1 MDKRKVKS
9 LILES
14 ANNILDEET
23 VEKLVV
29 LNEEFIN
36 EKVKEYK
43 EEVETLKEE
52 IEKNEQHFTAE
63 LKEAAEKVIELETA
77 LIEAQE
83 ELEDSEDEDGE
94 EENEEEL
101 KEAVERIIELEI
113 ALMEKEESDDEEEA
127 EDEDYD
133 EEEDDESDDD
143 EEEDEDEDDEDE
155 DDEDEDEDD
164 EKEELKEEIELLKHE
179 LAYVKKMGVLVEML
193 NDDTTLSDNQKDI
206 VVANATKLEMETLT
220 QFEDEVR
227 AIIKDI
233 KTKGKLYESYKK
245 DSFNGDLLLEESKVV
260 KVAPLM
266 KESKGTTN
274 VPFIDYS
281 GLI

>member
-83 ELEDSEDEDGE
+83 ELEDSEDEDDDSE

-113 ALMEKEESDDEEEA
+113 ALMEKEEDDEDD
-127 EDEDYD
+127 EDED
-133 EEEDDESDDD
+133 DDYDD
-143 EEEDEDEDDEDE
+143 EEEDEDESDDDDDEDE
-155 DDEDEDEDD
+155 DDDD

-193 NDDTTLSDNQKDI
+193 NDDATLSDNQKDI

>member
-36 EKVKEYK
+36 EKVKEFK

-83 ELEDSEDEDGE
+83 ELEDSEDEDDDE

-113 ALMEKEESDDEEEA
+113 ALMEKEESDDEEED
-127 EDEDYD
+127 DEDD
-133 EEEDDESDDD
+133 EEEDDEEEDDEEVDD
-143 EEEDEDEDDEDE
+143 EEEDDEEEDDEE
-155 DDEDEDEDD
+155 D

>member
-83 ELEDSEDEDGE
+83 ELEDSEDEDDDSE

-113 ALMEKEESDDEEEA
+113 ALMEKEESDDEEE
-127 EDEDYD
+127 DD
-133 EEEDDESDDD
+133 EESDDDDD
-143 EEEDEDEDDEDE
+143 EEEDEESDDDKED
-155 DDEDEDEDD
+155 DD

-245 DSFNGDLLLEESKVV
+245 DSFNGDLLIESKVV

>member
-83 ELEDSEDEDGE
+83 ELEDSEDEDDDE

-113 ALMEKEESDDEEEA
+113 ALMEKEESDD
-127 EDEDYD
+127 DEDDEDDDYDD
-133 EEEDDESDDD
+133 EEEDEEESDDDDD
-143 EEEDEDEDDEDE
+143 EEEDDD
-155 DDEDEDEDD
+155 DD

-245 DSFNGDLLLEESKVV
+245 DSFNGDLLIESKVV

>member
-1 MDKRKVKS
+1 
-9 LILES
+9 
-14 ANNILDEET
+14 
-23 VEKLVV
+23 
-29 LNEEFIN
+29 
-36 EKVKEYK
+36 
-43 EEVETLKEE
+43 
-52 IEKNEQHFTAE
+52 
-63 LKEAAEKVIELETA
+63 
-77 LIEAQE
+77 
-83 ELEDSEDEDGE
+83 
-94 EENEEEL
+94 
-101 KEAVERIIELEI
+101 
-113 ALMEKEESDDEEEA
+113 
-127 EDEDYD
+127 
-133 EEEDDESDDD
+133 
-143 EEEDEDEDDEDE
+143 
-155 DDEDEDEDD
+155 
-164 EKEELKEEIELLKHE
+164 
-179 LAYVKKMGVLVEML
+179 MGVLVEML

>member
-113 ALMEKEESDDEEEA
+113 ALMEKEESDD
-127 EDEDYD
+127 DEDDYDD
-133 EEEDDESDDD
+133 EEEDEEESDDDDD
-143 EEEDEDEDDEDE
+143 EEEDDD
-155 DDEDEDEDD
+155 DD